1 MRVLDCARADP
12 RESFPKPGRARG
24 QLRAQ
29 RVGGRDRTNAPN
41 RMIVPGCDKNSVS
54 LRTRIIIARHLE
66 GGSACRRL
74 DERDRRGGM
83 LPVQRITDIV

>member
-1 MRVLDCARADP
+1 
-12 RESFPKPGRARG
+12 
-24 QLRAQ
+24 
-29 RVGGRDRTNAPN
+29 
-41 RMIVPGCDKNSVS
+41 MIVPGCDKNSVS